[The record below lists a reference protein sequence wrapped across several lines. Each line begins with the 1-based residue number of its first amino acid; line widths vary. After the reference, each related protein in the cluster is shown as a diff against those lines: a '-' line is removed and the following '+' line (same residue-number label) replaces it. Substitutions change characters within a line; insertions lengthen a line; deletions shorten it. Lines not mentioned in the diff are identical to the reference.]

1 MPLSSMRVAADVPP
15 AQRANLEVLRTDTP
29 TFLAYLEA
37 RRNRHEE
44 WFKVPAGRVDVC
56 NVPVPVR
63 QSATGAGK

>member
-1 MPLSSMRVAADVPP
+1 VRVAADVPA
-15 AQRANLEVLRTDTP
+15 AQRTNLEVLRTDTP
-29 TFLAYLEA
+29 TFQAYLEA

-63 QSATGAGK
+63 PAGGGAVTR